1 MATDDSQ
8 RIDGL
13 QRQFGELSSQT
24 VRRSEFRE
32 DMKQLKRDLTAH
44 IDKVGGEC
52 EEFRDEYRK
61 DRQRALEGSVSKRMI
76 VLAMIAG
83 SATVLAS
90 IIGAAAVIITS
101 SPS

>member
-1 MATDDSQ
+1 MATNDSE
-8 RIDGL
+8 RIDGIL
-13 QRQFGELSSQT
+13 ASLGKF
-24 VRRSEFRE
+24 VRRDDYRD
-32 DMKQLKRDLTAH
+32 DMAALERRLTKH
-44 IDKVGGEC
+44 IDGVAVKC
-52 EEFRDEYRK
+52 EDFRDEYRT